1 MNQDHHN
8 TNKRLVMEKQLRS
21 LMLGVEELL
30 LLVCFAL
37 LTNNKAVA
45 LLNRSSF
52 PPGFIFGS
60 GSGSYQYE
68 GAANEGGRGPS
79 IWDSYTH
86 KHPERIIDG
95 SNGDVTLDQYHKY
108 KEDVEIM
115 KDIGLDAYR
124 FSISWPRLLPS
135 GKLNDGVNEVGIRY
149 YNNLINELLRN
160 GIKPFVTLFHWDL
173 PQALEDEY
181 GGLLSDQI
189 VNHFRDYAELCYKEF
204 GDRVKYWTTLN
215 EPYTYSINGYV
226 LGCYAPGRC
235 SNWQKLNCTGGNS
248 AIEPYL
254 VTHHLLL
261 AHAAAAN
268 LYKNKFQAY
277 QKGEIGITLVTPWFV
292 PLSEANEDKKAALR
306 ALEFTLGWFM
316 EPLTSG
322 DYPNNMRSLVG
333 TRLPKFTTAQSKAL
347 IGSFDFLGLN
357 YYTSHYASDASNN
370 VYEHA
375 SYLTDV
381 RVTLS
386 SERNGVPIGAK
397 GASSWLNVYPI
408 GIQNL
413 LLYTKEKYN
422 DPIIYITE
430 NGIDE
435 FNDPKLSL
443 EEALYDTQRVDYHI
457 LHLCHVQT
465 AIKNG
470 VNVKGYFLWALLD
483 NFEWNEGF
491 TVRFGTNYVDYNNG
505 LKRLPKLS
513 TRWFKSFLGSN
524 EEAYYS

>member
-21 LMLGVEELL
+21 LILGVGELL

-45 LLNRSSF
+45 LLSRSSF

-95 SNGDVTLDQYHKY
+95 SNGDVALDEYHKY

-115 KDIGLDAYR
+115 KDTGLDAYR

-135 GKLNDGVNEVGIRY
+135 
-149 YNNLINELLRN
+149 
-160 GIKPFVTLFHWDL
+160 IKPFVTLFHWDL

-181 GGLLSDQI
+181 GGFLSDQI

-215 EPYTYSINGYV
+215 EPYTYSSNGYAS
-226 LGCYAPGRC
+226 GSYAPGRC

-277 QKGEIGITLVTPWFV
+277 QKGVIGITLVSPWFV

-306 ALEFTLGWFM
+306 ALEFTFGWFM
-316 EPLTSG
+316 EPLTCG
-322 DYPNNMRSLVG
+322 DYPNNMQSIVG
-333 TRLPKFTTAQSKAL
+333 TRLPKFTKAQSKAL

-357 YYTSHYASDASNN
+357 YYTSYYASDASNN

-381 RVTLS
+381 GVTLS

-457 LHLCHVQT
+457 LHLYHVQT

-470 VNVKGYFLWALLD
+470 VNVKGYFLWSLLD

-513 TRWFKSFLGSN
+513 TRWFKSFLGRN

>member
-1 MNQDHHN
+1 
-8 TNKRLVMEKQLRS
+8 
-21 LMLGVEELL
+21 
-30 LLVCFAL
+30 
-37 LTNNKAVA
+37 
-45 LLNRSSF
+45 
-52 PPGFIFGS
+52 
-60 GSGSYQYE
+60 
-68 GAANEGGRGPS
+68 
-79 IWDSYTH
+79 
-86 KHPERIIDG
+86 
-95 SNGDVTLDQYHKY
+95 
-108 KEDVEIM
+108 M

-333 TRLPKFTTAQSKAL
+333 TRLPKFTTTQSKAL

-443 EEALYDTQRVDYHI
+443 EEALYDTHRVDYHI
-457 LHLCHVQT
+457 LHLYYVQT
-465 AIKNG
+465 AIK
-470 VNVKGYFLWALLD
+470 
-483 NFEWNEGF
+483 
-491 TVRFGTNYVDYNNG
+491 
-505 LKRLPKLS
+505 
-513 TRWFKSFLGSN
+513 
-524 EEAYYS
+524 